1 MTSSPSPSTDLTTST
16 TSTNSPFPL
25 TATDL
30 QVLSTPDSEFHLLT
44 WSDLRT
50 IISSN
55 ALEALKRRPSD
66 LHKYL
71 AWSHEI
77 KSQYGGIV
85 PYVIRERLRWS
96 PVVHQ
101 QLEGEGQTAAPR
113 FQHYSKIPFQ
123 DQRDYAIL
131 VNDWPYGFVEGIRHL
146 VVWSKT
152 PIATEDVQRGGD
164 LTEESRR
171 VIEEFVERA
180 FVRGLEEEGGEG
192 EGGKE
197 GEDSARD
204 RVLWFKNW
212 VSLQSVRG
220 VDHVHVL
227 VKDVSDEMI
236 AKWTRRKDL

>member
-1 MTSSPSPSTDLTTST
+1 M
-16 TSTNSPFPL
+16 
-25 TATDL
+25 
-30 QVLSTPDSEFHLLT
+30 
-44 WSDLRT
+44 
-50 IISSN
+50 
-55 ALEALKRRPSD
+55 
-66 LHKYL
+66 
-71 AWSHEI
+71 
-77 KSQYGGIV
+77 
-85 PYVIRERLRWS
+85 IRERLRWS
-96 PVVHQ
+96 PIVHQ
-101 QLEGEGQTAAPR
+101 QLEGEGQSAAPR

-171 VIEEFVERA
+171 VIEEFVERV
-180 FVRGLEEEGGEG
+180 FVRGLEE
-192 EGGKE
+192 E

-227 VKDVSDEMI
+227 VKDVSNEMI
-236 AKWTRRKDL
+236 AKWTQRKDL